1 MGNVESTKND
11 MSFEEAVKRLEQIN
25 ESLESG
31 KLSLD
36 ESIALYKEGIG
47 LAADCKK
54 KLDGAK
60 MQISV
65 LDENGVEREYNDEA
79 AD

>member
-65 LDENGVEREYNDEA
+65 LDENGVERKYNDEA

>member
-54 KLDGAK
+54 KLDVAK